1 MEALKI
7 FRLKLE
13 IYSIA
18 GEMMSQVIER
28 APSRVG
34 RDIMVNFAIHSRS
47 IYSRRVP
54 IEVADAN

>member
-1 MEALKI
+1 
-7 FRLKLE
+7 
-13 IYSIA
+13 
-18 GEMMSQVIER
+18 MMSQVIER

-54 IEVADAN
+54 IEVADANEPH